1 MSCETRAQL
10 LNDLSSA
17 VAAYNRA
24 VNQMIH
30 RSGLQPPAMR
40 AEVTE
45 AKEACDAC
53 RAALLDHEREHGCVK
68 VLVAL

>member
-1 MSCETRAQL
+1 MSCEARTLL
-10 LNDLSSA
+10 LNELSSA

-40 AEVTE
+40 VEVTQARE
-45 AKEACDAC
+45 VCDTC
-53 RAALLDHEREHGCVK
+53 RAALLEHEREHGCATA
-68 VLVAL
+68 LVAL